1 MPDNTHSPGGVFL
14 SYARED
20 TDAARRIAEA
30 MRAFGVDAWFD
41 QSELRGGDAWD
52 AKIRKQIRECA
63 LFMPIISAAT
73 QARGEGYFRREWKMA
88 VERTHDMAASRVF
101 VVPVVIDD
109 TPEAGAEAPEEFMR
123 VQWTRL
129 QHGAPT
135 PEFIAQVKRLLDTP
149 RKPTLKPDLP
159 RPPTL
164 PPEFKQAA
172 RARAGAAAAAAKKSG
187 PGPALWISLG
197 VVFASV
203 GVVLFLTRKPA
214 PPAAPVLP
222 APAVAVPPAA
232 PAPRLADKSIAV
244 LPFTNM
250 SEDKD
255 NAFFADGVH
264 EDVLTNL
271 ALIRELRV
279 VSRTT
284 VQSYRGTAKPMKQ
297 IAQELGVTYILEGS
311 VRRVGNKVRVTG
323 QLIHAA
329 TDEHVW
335 AQTYDRDLTDI
346 FTIQSELSQQI
357 AGALKAALSPE
368 EKVFIARKPTTVSA
382 AYDEYLKGRA
392 TRNRSPT
399 GSKAAL
405 ASAERS
411 FQQAVTLDPDFAAAW
426 GELAVVHALRVF
438 WGHDTSPVRRAQG
451 EDAIARAVHLAPEA
465 PEVIRLAGTYAYYA
479 HRDYAKATE
488 NYEKVLR
495 LQPNDPTGYM
505 SLGLI
510 QRRQG
515 RWAESI
521 VNLRKAVELDPANV
535 TYVRNLLASARYGRR
550 WDEARAMQ
558 QRLIALLPGQ
568 LREQW
573 FLAQLD
579 WEQTGSTKTVDQL
592 LAAMSAADRESELGR
607 FIRAAWALSRDDYEE
622 FKRLDALQPA
632 YPDEVAPVLSA
643 INAATYHYARGDQ
656 AAARARIEP
665 FVAAARAQ
673 MQAEPDNFRAVGTLG
688 ALEFFLGNTAEA
700 LRLARQAVDLM
711 PESKDA
717 LDGPGGRYYLAAG
730 YALAGDKDRALAELA
745 HLFTVPNG
753 VTVHATRSDPSFF
766 RLRGD
771 PRFEALLND
780 PKNGAPLF

>member
-172 RARAGAAAAAAKKSG
+172 QARAEAAAAAAKKSG

-222 APAVAVPPAA
+222 APAVAAPPAA

-405 ASAERS
+405 ASAEQS
-411 FQQAVTLDPDFAAAW
+411 FGQAVTLDPDFAAAW

-451 EDAIARAVHLAPEA
+451 EDAIARAVRLAPEA

-573 FLAQLD
+573 FLAQLE
-579 WEQTGSTKTVDQL
+579 WEQTGSTHALDQL
-592 LAAMSAADRESELGR
+592 MAAMPAADRDSELGR
-607 FIRAAWALSRDDYEE
+607 FLRAAWALNRDDYEE

-656 AAARARIEP
+656 AAARTRIEP
-665 FVAAARAQ
+665 FVAATRAQ
-673 MQAEPDNFRAVGTLG
+673 VQAEPDNFRAVGTLG

-700 LRLARQAVDLM
+700 LRLARQSVEMM

-730 YALAGDKDRALAELA
+730 YALAGDKERALAELA